1 MTLESLLERL
11 RALGGTVRAEN
22 GQLRCLAPQG
32 VLTPHLLEHVKALK
46 PEVIRCL
53 TSEPS
58 HTAAVAI
65 DQSIRHAT
73 NWQHLSQVW
82 EDIYAAYRAGD
93 IDLDVADQ
101 FTSLIRSRA
110 REMPE
115 SDDGVLLE
123 MPLGEVA
130 VSGLCR
136 EIHSKVLDERVL
148 RAADNAE
155 LPADTPLAV
164 YRASELQLLDG
175 ARWWRTDR
183 TTIWSPQS
191 PCGTLSAMPVDRPL
205 GGARI
210 AASAFAAYAT
220 HNGGA
225 NVPRSCARW
234 EAIPTV
240 QYLIQHGRITGPN

>member
-1 MTLESLLERL
+1 
-11 RALGGTVRAEN
+11 
-22 GQLRCLAPQG
+22 

-175 ARWWRTDR
+175 VSPEMLRAVHQVRQAFDGEVVEDRPDDHLVPSEPLWDPQCYACGQASWWRKDSGER
-183 TTIWSPQS
+183 ICGVCHPQ
-191 PCGTLSAMPVDRPL
+191 R
-205 GGARI
+205 
-210 AASAFAAYAT
+210 
-220 HNGGA
+220 
-225 NVPRSCARW
+225 
-234 EAIPTV
+234 
-240 QYLIQHGRITGPN
+240 GR